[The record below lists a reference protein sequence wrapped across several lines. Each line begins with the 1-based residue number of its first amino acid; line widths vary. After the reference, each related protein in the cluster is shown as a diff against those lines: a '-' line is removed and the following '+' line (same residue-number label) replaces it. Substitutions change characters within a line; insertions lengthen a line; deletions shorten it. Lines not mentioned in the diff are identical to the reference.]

1 MKNITRSKVYNIKK
15 KISKI
20 QMMKSKPPEHENVTP
35 KGRDFTH
42 MVTLKGG
49 PTLNPTDVFIQRINL
64 ESQERRKMSPLRG
77 SHIKFHWVL
86 TQ

>member
-1 MKNITRSKVYNIKK
+1 
-15 KISKI
+15 
-20 QMMKSKPPEHENVTP
+20 MMKSKPPEHENVTP